1 MKICF
6 KKVLYFVEISYFVE
20 DNYLVMSDMKDQR
33 QMSETMRLAIV
44 LAIAGG
50 FMDAYSYICRGG
62 VFANAETGNI
72 VLMAINFSNGHLP
85 KALQYLI
92 PITAF
97 ALGVVVSEIIR
108 LKNNEQG
115 MFHWRQISLII
126 EIIALVI
133 SAFLPQSM
141 NLIVNS
147 LISFTCG
154 TQVATFAKFHGYAMA
169 TTMCTGNLRSGTQN
183 LCEFFIQ
190 KDRKLLDKAF
200 AYYGCI
206 VFFIIGAIIG
216 KFVSDT
222 YNEKAILVASALL
235 LVAFIMM
242 FIDTNKRD

>member
-1 MKICF
+1 MKT
-6 KKVLYFVEISYFVE
+6 
-20 DNYLVMSDMKDQR
+20 QR
-33 QMSETMRLAIV
+33 QMSESMLLAVV

-50 FMDAYSYICRGG
+50 FMDAYSYLCRGG

-72 VLMAINFSNGHLP
+72 VLMAINLSNLHIA

-97 ALGVVVSEIIR
+97 ALGVVVSEVIR

-115 MFHWRQISLII
+115 MLHWRQVSLVL

-133 SAFLPQSM
+133 SAFMPQSM

-169 TTMCTGNLRSGTQN
+169 TTMCTGNLRSGTQS
-183 LCEFFIQ
+183 LSQYFIH
-190 KDRKLLDKAF
+190 KDRKMLGKALM
-200 AYYGCI
+200 YYGCI
-206 VFFIIGAIIG
+206 AFFIIGAVIG
-216 KFVSDT
+216 KYTSDI
-222 YNEKAILVASALL
+222 YQEKAILVASVLL
-235 LVAFIMM
+235 FAAFIMM
-242 FIDTNKRD
+242 FINNTKKSALES

>member
-1 MKICF
+1 MKIQ
-6 KKVLYFVEISYFVE
+6 K
-20 DNYLVMSDMKDQR
+20 
-33 QMSETMRLAIV
+33 QMSESMMLAVV

-50 FMDAYSYICRGG
+50 FMDTYSYICRGG

-72 VLMAINFSNGHLP
+72 VLMAINLSNNHIS

-115 MFHWRQISLII
+115 MFHWRQISLLI

-133 SAFLPQSM
+133 SAFMPQSM

-154 TQVATFAKFHGYAMA
+154 TQVATFAKFNGYGMA
-169 TTMCTGNLRSGTQN
+169 TTMCTGNLRSGTQSI
-183 LCEFFIQ
+183 CQYFIH
-190 KDRKLLDKAF
+190 KDKSQLQKAF
-200 AYYGCI
+200 SYYGCI
-206 VFFIIGAIIG
+206 AFFILGAVIG
-216 KFVSDT
+216 KYTSDI
-222 YNEKAILVASALL
+222 YNEKAILVASSMLL
-235 LVAFIMM
+235 IAFVMM
-242 FIDTNKRD
+242 FVSGKK

>member
-1 MKICF
+1 M
-6 KKVLYFVEISYFVE
+6 EE
-20 DNYLVMSDMKDQR
+20 QR
-33 QMSETMRLAIV
+33 QMSESMLLAVV

-72 VLMAINFSNGHLP
+72 VLMAINLSNLHIA
-85 KALQYLI
+85 KALQYLV

-97 ALGVVVSEIIR
+97 ALGVVVSEVIR

-115 MFHWRQISLII
+115 MLHWRQISLLI

-133 SAFLPQSM
+133 SAFMSQSM

-190 KDRKLLDKAF
+190 KDRKLLNKAF

-206 VFFIIGAIIG
+206 AFFIIGAIIG
-216 KFVSDT
+216 KYVSDS
-222 YNEKAILVASALL
+222 YNEKAILVASIML

-242 FIDTNKRD
+242 FVDKNKWKNMK